1 MTDVYQMVTDRILEI
16 MDNGEIPWHRP
27 WICVGGAHNRVTGRR
42 YSLLNQLM
50 LRHSGGYLTLKQA
63 NDLGFK
69 VRKGEKSEFVVFW
82 KWPESR
88 AEKEE
93 DGEDDTSNRKEW
105 RGPVLKY
112 YRVFHESQIDGLP
125 PSEEERMYDT
135 DPIADADNLVKGY
148 AEREGIKVE
157 MELSNRAYYSPSLDI
172 IHLPDIRQY
181 RDQAEYYSTALHEAV
196 HSTGHET
203 RLNRMSVKDVRFG
216 SDVYSKEE
224 LIAELGAAML
234 LHTIGISSDE
244 TMTNSAAYLQGW
256 GKAISA
262 DKRMFV
268 QAASQAEKAVEYIL
282 TRSPVR

>member
-69 VRKGEKSEFVVFW
+69 VRKGEKAEFVVFW
-82 KWPESR
+82 KWPEN
-88 AEKEE
+88 KEQKE
-93 DGEDDTSNRKEW
+93 DGEDDTPDRKEW
-105 RGPVLKY
+105 RGPILKY
-112 YRVFHESQIDGLP
+112 YRVFHESQIEGLP
-125 PSEEERMYDT
+125 PSEDERLYDT

-181 RDQAEYYSTALHEAV
+181 RDPAEYYSTALHEAV

-268 QAASQAEKAVEYIL
+268 LAASQAEKAVEYIL
-282 TRSPVR
+282 KRSPVR

>member
-27 WICVGGAHNRVTGRR
+27 WICVSGAHNRVTGRR

-82 KWPESR
+82 KWPETR
-88 AEKEE
+88 EQKE
-93 DGEDDTSNRKEW
+93 DGEEDTSNRKEW

-112 YRVFHESQIDGLP
+112 YRVFHESQIEGLP
-125 PSEEERMYDT
+125 PSEDEGLYDT
-135 DPIADADNLVKGY
+135 DPIADADSLLKGY
-148 AEREGIKVE
+148 VESEGIKVE
-157 MELSNRAYYSPSLDI
+157 IELSNRAYYSPALDT

-181 RDQAEYYSTALHEAV
+181 RHPEEYYSTALHEAV

-203 RLNRMSVKDVRFG
+203 RLNRTGIKDVRFG
-216 SDVYSKEE
+216 SDAYSKEE

-234 LHTIGISSDE
+234 LHTIGISSDG

-256 GKAISA
+256 GKAVSA

-268 QAASQAEKAVEYIL
+268 LAASQAEKAVEYIL
-282 TRSPVR
+282 NRSPVR